1 MTDILSIINSG
12 NGNIRLEVTG
22 EDLLHFSNQLI
33 RKTKEE
39 MVTVAKNS
47 RTETYLTKE
56 EVKQLCGVCDTTL
69 WHWNKRD
76 YLKPVKIGSKL
87 RYRLSDIKKLL
98 GEQSH

>member
-22 EDLLHFSNQLI
+22 EDI

-39 MVTVAKNS
+39 MATVAKNS

>member
-22 EDLLHFSNQLI
+22 EDLLH
-33 RKTKEE
+33 
-39 MVTVAKNS
+39 

>member
-39 MVTVAKNS
+39 MATVAKNATQLYGTGT
-47 RTETYLTKE
+47 RET
-56 EVKQLCGVCDTTL
+56 
-69 WHWNKRD
+69 
-76 YLKPVKIGSKL
+76 I
-87 RYRLSDIKKLL
+87 
-98 GEQSH
+98 

>member
-1 MTDILSIINSG
+1 MTDILSIINSS
-12 NGNIRLEVTG
+12 NGKIRLEVTG

-39 MVTVAKNS
+39 MAIVSKNS

-69 WHWNKRD
+69 WHWNKKN

-98 GEQSH
+98 GEQPQ

>member
-39 MVTVAKNS
+39 MA
-47 RTETYLTKE
+47 TEQE
-56 EVKQLCGVCDTTL
+56 
-69 WHWNKRD
+69 
-76 YLKPVKIGSKL
+76 
-87 RYRLSDIKKLL
+87 RLSEASQDR
-98 GEQSH
+98 

>member
-39 MVTVAKNS
+39 MAT
-47 RTETYLTKE
+47 
-56 EVKQLCGVCDTTL
+56 D
-69 WHWNKRD
+69 KRD

>member
-39 MVTVAKNS
+39 MATAQK
-47 RTETYLTKE
+47 
-56 EVKQLCGVCDTTL
+56 
-69 WHWNKRD
+69 KR
-76 YLKPVKIGSKL
+76 
-87 RYRLSDIKKLL
+87 
-98 GEQSH
+98 